1 MLGVMMTKLSLTF
14 FLSYSLCT
22 SLAEWHHPAINP
34 QMEFHVLQSSIGS
47 RLSLQ
52 FQRNSLRGHIQLIHL
67 LVGLLPERTT
77 GFSPVKI
84 NVCSRSRD
92 MYEVGVKSVLT
103 RRGWVREMSSRTA
116 QIIARMHIKKD
127 MPDAVHSSSSKVHSS
142 AVQYITATEMTSEP
156 QSIWFTA

>member
-1 MLGVMMTKLSLTF
+1 MLGVMMTKLSLIF

-77 GFSPVKI
+77 GLSPVKV

-92 MYEVGVKSVLT
+92 MYEVGLKSVLT
-103 RRGWVREMSSRTA
+103 RGGWVRETSSRTPRL
-116 QIIARMHIKKD
+116 IARMHIKKH
-127 MPDAVHSSSSKVHSS
+127 MPDVVPSYSSKVHSS
-142 AVQYITATEMTSEP
+142 TVQYITATKMSSES
-156 QSIWFTA
+156 QSGWSTV